1 MGDQKIA
8 AGTYRG
14 RGIAGSEQYGS
25 TSNGNDQI
33 VIDLDLP
40 DIGEQVSTFLVF
52 SDKAAPYAIQRLRAL
67 GWQGSDLSNL
77 DGIDAN
83 EVDVEIRYEMYK
95 GEEKMKVE
103 IRTGGGRV
111 QLQNTYD
118 EKSKRGFA
126 AKYAKLCAGAPAPT
140 NARPAQDDFPPGY
153 SNAAPPRRAG
163 GIGKL

>member
-1 MGDQKIA
+1 MGEQKIA

-33 VIDLDLP
+33 VIDIDLP

-52 SDKAAPYAIQRLRAL
+52 SEKSAPYSIQRLRAL
-67 GWQGSDLSNL
+67 GWQGTDLARL

-83 EVDVEIRYEMYK
+83 EVDVEIRYEMYQ
-95 GEEKMKVE
+95 GQEKMKVE

-111 QLQNTYD
+111 QIQNAYD

-126 AKYAKLCAGAPAPT
+126 AKYAKLCAGAPVPT
-140 NARPAQDDFPPGY
+140 NARPAQDDFPPSYGR
-153 SNAAPPRRAG
+153 NAPPRAG